1 MVVATD
7 LMRAYVLGRLVSAV
21 PVLFGVSVVI
31 FLLMKL
37 IPGDAA
43 QVLAGP
49 SATREEVELIREDL
63 GLNEPLYVQ
72 YGKWLARAV
81 RGDLGRSIE
90 LRAPV
95 TVMVLERFKNTAI
108 LAGASMFLAVAIGVS
123 AGVLSATR
131 PLSPFDRL
139 AMLGALF
146 GNSMPTFWL
155 GLVLILVF
163 SLGLGLFPSNGMYDI
178 RAGGGPIDLLHHL
191 VLPSITLAGVSAAI
205 LARVTRSSML
215 EVINREYV
223 TTARA
228 KGLGDRRV
236 IWGHALKNAMLP
248 VVTVMGVQLGYL
260 LGGSI
265 LVETVF
271 SWPGL
276 GLQLFRAISSRDLP
290 LVQGGVMLVSAIFV
304 FLNLAIDVLYAFLDP
319 RVRYT

>member
-1 MVVATD
+1 
-7 LMRAYVLGRLVSAV
+7 MRAYVCGRLVSAV

-108 LAGASMFLAVAIGVS
+108 LAGASMLLAVAIGVS
-123 AGVLSATR
+123 AGVISATR
-131 PLSPFDRL
+131 PLSLFDRL
-139 AMLGALF
+139 AMVGALF

-178 RAGGGPIDLLHHL
+178 RSGGGPVDLLHHL

-215 EVINREYV
+215 EVIHREYV

-265 LVETVF
+265 LVETVL

-319 RVRYT
+319 RVRYS

>member
-1 MVVATD
+1 
-7 LMRAYVLGRLVSAV
+7 MRAYVLGRLVSAV

-63 GLNEPLYVQ
+63 GLNEPLLVQ
-72 YGKWLARAV
+72 YGKWLTRAV

-90 LRAPV
+90 LKAPV
-95 TVMVLERFKNTAI
+95 TTMVLERFKNTAI
-108 LAGASMFLAVAIGVS
+108 LAGASMVLAVVLGVS
-123 AGVLSATR
+123 AGVISATR
-131 PLSPFDRL
+131 PLSLFDRL
-139 AMLGALF
+139 AMVGALF

-155 GLVLILVF
+155 GLVLILVG
-163 SLGLGLFPSNGMYDI
+163 SLGLRLFPSNGMYDI
-178 RAGGGPIDLLHHL
+178 RSPGGLPDLLHHL

-228 KGLGDRRV
+228 KGLSDRRV

-304 FLNLAIDVLYAFLDP
+304 FLNLAIDLLYAFLDP
-319 RVRYT
+319 RVRYS

>member
-1 MVVATD
+1 
-7 LMRAYVLGRLVSAV
+7 MRAYVLGRLVAAI

-72 YGKWLARAV
+72 YGTWLWRAV

-90 LRAPV
+90 LKAPV
-95 TVMVLERFKNTAI
+95 TTMVLERFKNTAI
-108 LAGASMFLAVAIGVS
+108 LAGASMLLAVVVGVT
-123 AGVLSATR
+123 AGVISATR
-131 PLSPFDRL
+131 PLSVFDRL
-139 AMLGALF
+139 AMVGALF

-155 GLVLILVF
+155 GLVLILVG

-178 RAGGGPIDLLHHL
+178 RSPGGLPDLLHHL

-228 KGLGDRRV
+228 KGLDDRRV
-236 IWGHALKNAMLP
+236 VWGHALKNAMLP

-304 FLNLAIDVLYAFLDP
+304 FLNLAIDLLYAFLDP
-319 RVRYT
+319 RVRYS

>member
-1 MVVATD
+1 
-7 LMRAYVLGRLVSAV
+7 MRAYVLGRLVSAI

-63 GLNEPLYVQ
+63 GLNEPLLVQ
-72 YGKWLARAV
+72 YGKWLTRAV

-90 LRAPV
+90 LKAPV
-95 TVMVLERFKNTAI
+95 TTMVLERFKNTAI
-108 LAGASMFLAVAIGVS
+108 LAGASMVLAVVLGVS
-123 AGVLSATR
+123 AGVISATR
-131 PLSPFDRL
+131 PLSLFDRL
-139 AMLGALF
+139 AMVGALF

-155 GLVLILVF
+155 GLVLILVG

-178 RAGGGPIDLLHHL
+178 RSPGGLPDLLHHL

-228 KGLGDRRV
+228 KGLNDRRV

-304 FLNLAIDVLYAFLDP
+304 FLNLAIDLLYAFLDP
-319 RVRYT
+319 RVRYS

>member
-1 MVVATD
+1 
-7 LMRAYVLGRLVSAV
+7 MRAYVLGRLVSAV

-63 GLNEPLYVQ
+63 GLNEPLPVQ
-72 YGKWLARAV
+72 YGTWLTRAV
-81 RGDLGRSIE
+81 RGDLGRSVE
-90 LRAPV
+90 LKAPV
-95 TVMVLERFKNTAI
+95 TTMVLERFKNTAI
-108 LAGASMFLAVAIGVS
+108 LAGASMLLAVTLGVS
-123 AGVLSATR
+123 AGVISATR
-131 PLSPFDRL
+131 PLSLFDRL
-139 AMLGALF
+139 AMIGALF

-155 GLVLILVF
+155 GLVLILVG

-178 RAGGGPIDLLHHL
+178 RSPGGLPDLLHHL

-228 KGLGDRRV
+228 KGLDDRRV

-248 VVTVMGVQLGYL
+248 VVTVMGVQMGYL

-319 RVRYT
+319 RVHYS

>member
-1 MVVATD
+1 
-7 LMRAYVLGRLVSAV
+7 MRAYVLGRLVSAV
-21 PVLFGVSVVI
+21 PVLFGVSVVV

-108 LAGASMFLAVAIGVS
+108 LAGASMLLAVAIGVS
-123 AGVLSATR
+123 AGVISATR
-131 PLSPFDRL
+131 PLSLFDRL
-139 AMLGALF
+139 AMVGALF

-155 GLVLILVF
+155 GLVLILIF

-178 RAGGGPIDLLHHL
+178 RSGGGPIDLLHHL

-215 EVINREYV
+215 EVVNREYV

-319 RVRYT
+319 RVRYS